1 VEGFFY
7 YMTLLFLNSIGTT
20 EVVFILMAV
29 LMLFGSKSLPS
40 IAKTLGKGMRE
51 IKTASNEIK
60 RDIQNSGLEMRKE
73 LNMENPLKEFENPL
87 KEIDKII
94 KEPSTPQDFR
104 KDNPETTLEAP
115 EHSKPISENPTNEDK
130 A

>member
-1 VEGFFY
+1 
-7 YMTLLFLNSIGTT
+7 MTLLFLNSIGTT
-20 EVVFILMAV
+20 EVVFILLAV

-60 RDIQNSGLEMRKE
+60 RDIQNTGLDMRKE
-73 LNMENPLKEFENPL
+73 LNMENPLKDFENPL
-87 KEIDKII
+87 KEIDKLIN
-94 KEPSTPQDFR
+94 EPSPPKDFR
-104 KDNPETTLEAP
+104 KDNPETSLAP
-115 EHSKPISENPTNEDK
+115 PKHSKPISENPTNDDK